1 MPFGRRT
8 SHTHDSLPL
17 NQGQKGKRRTPPTC
31 VGCSTTAK
39 AAVVREFDTRE
50 DLQRGTP
57 FLLELLEDEMAGAD
71 ADVRLSFYGSSEW
84 LFSLGMVDDGAS
96 FVNQA
101 CCFVIDRVGNW

>member
-1 MPFGRRT
+1 MPSGRRT
-8 SHTHDSLPL
+8 SHTHDLLPL
-17 NQGQKGKRRTPPTC
+17 NQAQKAKQRTPPTC

-84 LFSLGMVDDGAS
+84 LSSLGMDGAS

-101 CCFVIDRVGNW
+101 CCFVINRVGYW